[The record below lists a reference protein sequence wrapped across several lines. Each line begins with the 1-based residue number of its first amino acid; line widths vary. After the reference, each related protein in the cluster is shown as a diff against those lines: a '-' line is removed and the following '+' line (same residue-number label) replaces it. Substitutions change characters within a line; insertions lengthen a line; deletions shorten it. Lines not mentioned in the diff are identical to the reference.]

1 MSRSIAEEKEKEMHH
16 IVYSRAGLVIW
27 GVDESGTPRKIL
39 VKSDGTVKV
48 EVADSLT
55 RTNRTKT
62 VEVDLT
68 SAHTDE
74 ALGLEVSGRVYRWLT
89 IERCD
94 DSLNYKLKQTDGTLS
109 DIFRAYE
116 SARIWQHDFLDII
129 VSNPIGTGVCRFV
142 VGYWEG

>member
-1 MSRSIAEEKEKEMHH
+1 MGSVEVLNLLKKIEKKLDK
-16 IVYSRAGLVIW
+16 GLV
-27 GVDESGTPRKIL
+27 
-39 VKSDGTVKV
+39 V
-48 EVADSLT
+48 EVATDRWT

-68 SAHTDE
+68 IAHADE
-74 ALGLEVSGRVYRWLT
+74 ALGLEVPGRVYRWLT

-94 DSLNYKLKQTDGTLS
+94 DSLNYKLKQTDGTFS

-129 VSNPIGTGVCRFV
+129 VSNPAGTGVCRFV

>member
-1 MSRSIAEEKEKEMHH
+1 MSVEIGKSVKGLLEAIEEKLDK
-16 IVYSRAGLVIW
+16 GLV
-27 GVDESGTPRKIL
+27 
-39 VKSDGTVKV
+39 V
-48 EVADSLT
+48 EVADRWT

-68 SAHTDE
+68 SAHSDQP
-74 ALGLEVSGRVYRWLT
+74 LGLEVSGRVYRWLT

-129 VSNPIGTGVCRFV
+129 VSNPVGTGVCRFV
-142 VGYWEG
+142 IGYWED

>member
-1 MSRSIAEEKEKEMHH
+1 MSVEIGKSVKGLLEAIEEKLDK
-16 IVYSRAGLVIW
+16 GLVI
-27 GVDESGTPRKIL
+27 
-39 VKSDGTVKV
+39 
-48 EVADSLT
+48 EVADRWT

-68 SAHTDE
+68 SAHADE

-94 DSLNYKLKQTDGTLS
+94 DSLNYKLKQTDGSLS

-116 SARIWQHDFLDII
+116 SARISQHDFLDII
-129 VSNPIGTGVCRFV
+129 VSNPVGTGVCRFV
-142 VGYWEG
+142 IGYWED